1 MAPNPTYLRRRRLN
15 TAVRAIALLLSLGFL
30 AAVTASQWQELR
42 AYEWSLQP
50 VWLALSYAALFAAW
64 LLELSAWRFIL
75 GTLGGTLRW
84 RRAAETWFLA
94 SLVRYIPGNIWQF
107 LGMAELAADDGVSR
121 ITTLTSI
128 FLHQILATAAGL
140 SLAAIYF
147 AVAGEGAWLSALRPF
162 LLLVPLGLLLCHPR
176 FLSWM
181 LNQVMRLLKRPP
193 VEVTLTWG
201 QIWLVLLAYLGVW
214 LLMGSGFALLA
225 RAVVPVDAQQ
235 FAALMAVWAAAFVVG
250 YLSMLTPSGLG
261 VREGVMI
268 LLLAP
273 IFPSPVPTMVA
284 LLARLWMVG
293 GELAGAALA
302 LISRSRERRQRSREA
317 PASAV
322 VAIQRPE
329 DSQA

>member
-1 MAPNPTYLRRRRLN
+1 MASHPTSPRRRRLN

-50 VWLALSYAALFAAW
+50 GWLALSYAALFAAW

-75 GTLGGTLRW
+75 GTLGGALRW
-84 RRAAETWFLA
+84 RRAAQTWFLA
-94 SLVRYIPGNIWQF
+94 SLARYIPGNIWQF

-128 FLHQILATAAGL
+128 FLYQILGTAAGL
-140 SLAAIYF
+140 SLAAVYF
-147 AVAGEGAWLSALRPF
+147 AVAGAGAWLSALRPL

-176 FLSWM
+176 LLSWM

-225 RAVVPVDAQQ
+225 KAVVPVSAEQ
-235 FAALMAVWAAAFVVG
+235 FAALIAVWAAAFVVG
-250 YLSMLTPSGLG
+250 YLSMLVPGGLG

-273 IFPSPVPTMVA
+273 VFVAPEPTIVA

-293 GELAGAALA
+293 GELAGAGLALA
-302 LISRSRERRQRSREA
+302 SRTRDRRRQAVEI

-322 VAIQRPE
+322 VALPLPE
-329 DSQA
+329 DSQP